1 MAVISGKN
9 GTVNA
14 GGAISDATSWSLSM
28 TSNNPSWASSNTS
41 GYKKRVAGI
50 MDTSGSYS
58 AKWSASIPVAGSLVS
73 SAAFT
78 IDGTNTWTL
87 DIIIDSVNLE
97 VDMDDG
103 DVVGYSVDFSGNGV
117 VAVT

>member
-9 GTVNA
+9 GTVSLA
-14 GGAISDATSWSLSM
+14 GDATAWSISL
-28 TSNNPSWASSNTS
+28 TSNNPSWASPATS
-41 GYKKRVAGI
+41 GYKKRVAGVL
-50 MDTSGSYS
+50 DTSGSYS
-58 AKWSASIPVAGSLVS
+58 AKYNGSVPTVGAITT

-78 IDGTNTWTL
+78 LDGSTTWTL
-87 DIIIDSVNLE
+87 NIIVDSVNIE

-103 DVVGYSVDFSGNGV
+103 DVVGYSVDWSGTGV